1 VIAFVE
7 ERRTIVETGKHRER
21 GEAWKRGEDWAR
33 VERLLELARS
43 AHREELSPE
52 RRARIREGLLER
64 LERDQIRRRRARA
77 FVIGASTV
85 VLAGLLLMLAQS
97 KISIR

>member
-1 VIAFVE
+1 
-7 ERRTIVETGKHRER
+7 VETGKHLER
-21 GEAWKRGEDWAR
+21 GEPWKRGADWAR
-33 VERLLELARS
+33 IERLLELARS

-52 RRARIREGLLER
+52 RRERIREGLLER
-64 LERDQIRRRRARA
+64 LERDRIRRRRARA

-85 VLAGLLLMLAQS
+85 VLAGLLLMLVRAQS